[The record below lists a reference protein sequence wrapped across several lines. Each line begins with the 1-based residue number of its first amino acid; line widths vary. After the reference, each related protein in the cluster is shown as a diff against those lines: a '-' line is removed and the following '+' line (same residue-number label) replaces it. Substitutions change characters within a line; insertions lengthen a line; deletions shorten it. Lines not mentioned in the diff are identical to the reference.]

1 MWAREGSAWVTVGRV
16 PGWPATLFALS
27 GLMLL
32 AGTALGLAVGDGG
45 SEAAD
50 TAATAMVIGSLAVFP
65 LAVLV
70 TLARILQRPGAGR
83 HRDLIGFCCAA
94 WLVALGLVWAGLGD
108 AGDGD
113 YAIAAIALGTVALLP
128 FALWPVALWLTAER
142 RGRRPP
148 VRPALALLGLA
159 AVLAAAAWLLGD

>member
-1 MWAREGSAWVTVGRV
+1 MWAREGSAWVTVGRM
-16 PGWPATLFALS
+16 PRLPATMFALS

-32 AGTALGLAVGDGG
+32 AGTTLGLAVADGG
-45 SEAAD
+45 SEALD
-50 TAATAMVIGSLAVFP
+50 TAAAAMVVGSLAVFP

-83 HRDLIGFCCAA
+83 HRDLVGFCCVA

-113 YAIAAIALGTVALLP
+113 YAIEAIALGTVALLP

-148 VRPALALLGLA
+148 VRPALTLLGLA
-159 AVLAAAAWLLGD
+159 AVLAAAAWLLGE